1 MPGVCNYVGVFY
13 PRATEVVDN
22 GLPGYRLSAAEL
34 QTIAAQLPCLPVT
47 YEHKG
52 IATACAA
59 LAARSAPCTPDNVL
73 DGLKAAAR
81 SDALRAPVGAVVA
94 AWQAAAGEWLCWFA
108 VDSARF
114 PRLCALID
122 ARAVRGLSLSHLH
135 GATVSA
141 LEVSLCQTPARP
153 GSYVCAGPFSAPC
166 HVQRYKEASLLPR
179 PHPHPAM
186 STPAAPAPAPTD
198 QQAPT
203 LESVLQSMN
212 PAERTL
218 ISAAFGDMTK
228 QLDET
233 TRKNDTLK
241 AQYSRI
247 EQAAKVDK
255 KLLTAQI
262 ETFINQLDDAT
273 RTQFN
278 LSVEGCKADIVEEND
293 AGAIRRNVD
302 RMLMC

>member
-1 MPGVCNYVGVFY
+1 
-13 PRATEVVDN
+13 
-22 GLPGYRLSAAEL
+22 
-34 QTIAAQLPCLPVT
+34 
-47 YEHKG
+47 
-52 IATACAA
+52 
-59 LAARSAPCTPDNVL
+59 
-73 DGLKAAAR
+73 
-81 SDALRAPVGAVVA
+81 
-94 AWQAAAGEWLCWFA
+94 
-108 VDSARF
+108 
-114 PRLCALID
+114 
-122 ARAVRGLSLSHLH
+122 
-135 GATVSA
+135 
-141 LEVSLCQTPARP
+141 
-153 GSYVCAGPFSAPC
+153 
-166 HVQRYKEASLLPR
+166 
-179 PHPHPAM
+179 M
-186 STPAAPAPAPTD
+186 STSAAPAPAPTD

-302 RMLMC
+302 RMLMCCNAVMMQHTVANASGAKRRRVDADATPPAAAATPGAHLAGDAGRTGAPEQLFDPATAATPGDQLRAALRLFD